1 MLTCLPLRDR
11 LPRYGGGGA
20 QRQRGSGGPQ
30 GRRERALP
38 RPEIFRIAGRFSP
51 PPAAAGAP
59 SQRGPRTFRPQRLA
73 EHLQTLVQELLGLG
87 EKAQTVD
94 IQRAFHAGGVTA
106 AQEQRRKGAADLALL
121 EVAAQAPGLFLAGK
135 DDLSLAAVG
144 VLFGSLQAVIAL
156 LIAADVPAPAV
167 EGRLGQIQPH
177 LVGVTGIICGHY
189 TAFHGLGSPYFFPRP
204 NRLCSRPARLGRS
217 AARCRGTGFTAAF
230 TAAALGLDSAF
241 GFSGLSV
248 SCTKPFWK

>member
-1 MLTCLPLRDR
+1 MLTCLPRRDR

-38 RPEIFRIAGRFSP
+38 RPEIFRIAG
-51 PPAAAGAP
+51 
-59 SQRGPRTFRPQRLA
+59 
-73 EHLQTLVQELLGLG
+73 LVQELFGLG

-106 AQEQRRKGAADLALL
+106 AQQQRRKGAADLALL

-135 DDLSLAAVG
+135 DDLSFAAVG
-144 VLFGSLQAVIAL
+144 VLFGSLQAVVAL

-177 LVGVTGIICGHY
+177 LVGVTGIICGYY